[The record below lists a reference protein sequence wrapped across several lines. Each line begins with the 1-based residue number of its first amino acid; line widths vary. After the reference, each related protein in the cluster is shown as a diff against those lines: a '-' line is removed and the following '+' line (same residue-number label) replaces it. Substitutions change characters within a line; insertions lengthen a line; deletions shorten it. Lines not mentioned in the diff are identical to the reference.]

1 MTPAQKRKAPPAI
14 HLNDAL
20 RLLHDHRPHH
30 LRLWKL
36 STGDILD
43 YKGVTV
49 CGSWRRGGLCRVR
62 FPQSGQIRAF
72 RAVSLFEMDGMAV
85 YM

>member
-1 MTPAQKRKAPPAI
+1 MNKKPAAI

-20 RLLHDHRPHH
+20 RLLSDRRPHD

-36 STGDILD
+36 STGDILS
-43 YKGVTV
+43 YRGVTLS
-49 CGSWRRGGLCRVR
+49 GAWRRGGLCRVR

-72 RAVSLFEMDGMAV
+72 KAVSLFEIDGMAV
-85 YM
+85 FV